1 MKRFIAFSIFF
12 CLGLVVTASCEESSE
27 ENQATTQVVDNN
39 THYGSTL
46 AELPTLSDAA
56 KSQAISWSVFE
67 DFEVNTQRLKNQTLP
82 TLLGITEQLTLQ
94 TDSLLTKIPDTI
106 NTRYIYARLMLA
118 NTRAK
123 LLEQV
128 AKENNVDSLQL
139 ETNLYEM
146 NIAVQNLF
154 IEMNRTFTKYKID
167 DELQETEKKEL
178 EKQKK
183 FIDSVYKAELEDNKG
198 N

>member
-1 MKRFIAFSIFF
+1 MKRFIPFSILV
-12 CLGLVVTASCEESSE
+12 CLLLSVMASCGDTSE
-27 ENQATTQVVDNN
+27 TDATAQTVDDK

-46 AELPTLSDAA
+46 TTLPTLSDAA

-67 DFEVNTQRLKNQTLP
+67 DFEVNIQRLRNQTVP
-82 TLLGITEQLTLQ
+82 TLQDIAEQLALQ

-106 NTRYIYARLMLA
+106 NTRPIYERLILA

-123 LLEQV
+123 LLEQL

-139 ETNLYEM
+139 ETGLKEM
-146 NIAVQNLF
+146 NKAAENLF
-154 IEMNRTFTKYKID
+154 IVMNGTFTKSEID
-167 DELQETEKKEL
+167 DELKETEKKEL
-178 EKQKK
+178 EKQRK
-183 FIDSVYKAELEDNKG
+183 FLDSVYKAELQDNKG